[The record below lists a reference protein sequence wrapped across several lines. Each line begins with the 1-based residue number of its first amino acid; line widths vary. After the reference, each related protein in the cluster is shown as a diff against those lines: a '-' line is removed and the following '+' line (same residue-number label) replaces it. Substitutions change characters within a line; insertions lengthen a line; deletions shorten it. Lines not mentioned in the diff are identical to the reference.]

1 MISDKLREQG
11 QGERLLKEALRRIE
25 RTVVDKETLKKRE
38 KGRIVER
45 YIRMK
50 IGQEKARRS
59 ASREVK
65 HNVAAVNR
73 ESSKPVVQQ
82 YSALLKTQ
90 PYVTPGGPQSQ

>member
-50 IGQEKARRS
+50 IGQEKARSCRPTAQLTAVS
-59 ASREVK
+59 GV
-65 HNVAAVNR
+65 VAAAAAPANAR
-73 ESSKPVVQQ
+73 RCQAATSRSKAQVHD
-82 YSALLKTQ
+82 
-90 PYVTPGGPQSQ
+90 

>member
-59 ASREVK
+59 ASREAK
-65 HNVAAVNR
+65 HNAPVVNR
-73 ESSKPVVQQ
+73 DSSKPPV
-82 YSALLKTQ
+82 
-90 PYVTPGGPQSQ
+90 